1 MPDEGHVLRVF
12 RFRPV
17 SSEFD
22 SFLRRVMLPEV
33 RHLPGLLAVNAGRRD
48 HESGGDRVVTTVWE
62 DRTAMVA
69 SVGETLE
76 ESPFH
81 PDRLPQTMERTL
93 EILDVR
99 IALPSMT
106 SETPALLRLFRGT
119 VRPGELDDYVEEV
132 RVGTQADAD
141 GGRGPC
147 ALYLATDPP
156 DGFVTVSLW
165 QSWEAIARA
174 TGGDIAR
181 PTLTK
186 DSRRLATI
194 DVAHYESVREAT

>member
-1 MPDEGHVLRVF
+1 MPAEGHVLRVF

-22 SFLRRVMLPEV
+22 SFMRTVMLPDV
-33 RHLPGLLAVNAGRRD
+33 RHLPGLMAVHAGRRD
-48 HESGGDRVVTTVWE
+48 HESGGDRIVATVWE
-62 DRTAMVA
+62 SRAAMVA

-81 PDRLPQTMERTL
+81 PDRLPQTVERTL
-93 EILDVR
+93 EILDVQ
-99 IALPSMT
+99 IALPSVT
-106 SETPALLRLFRGT
+106 AEPPALLRFFRGT
-119 VRPGELDDYVEEV
+119 VRPGELEDYVAEV

-147 ALYLATDPP
+147 SLYLATDPP
-156 DGFVTVSLW
+156 DGFVTISLW

-194 DVAHYESVREAT
+194 DVAHYEAVREAT